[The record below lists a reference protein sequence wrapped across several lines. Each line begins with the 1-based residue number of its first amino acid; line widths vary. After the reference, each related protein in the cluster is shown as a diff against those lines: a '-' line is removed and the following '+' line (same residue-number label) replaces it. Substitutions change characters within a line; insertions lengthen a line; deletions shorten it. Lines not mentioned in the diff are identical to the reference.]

1 MALFDL
7 INRAERIHRL
17 IRNESTGTPC
27 QFAEKV
33 NLSRR
38 QLYNLLDEF
47 KDFGA
52 EIKYD
57 RTKESF
63 FYVNDF
69 CLEMT
74 VRVINPT
81 TSSENRS
88 FYGGFCEN
96 NSASAIWLHGAP
108 VHLLM

>member
-1 MALFDL
+1 MALFDI

-63 FYVNDF
+63 YYVNEF
-69 CLEMT
+69 CMEMT
-74 VRVINPT
+74 VKIITPIT
-81 TSSENRS
+81 PSENGQI
-88 FYGGFCEN
+88 YGGFYEK
-96 NSASAIWLHGAP
+96 NSDSAIWLHGAP
-108 VHLLM
+108 VHLLI